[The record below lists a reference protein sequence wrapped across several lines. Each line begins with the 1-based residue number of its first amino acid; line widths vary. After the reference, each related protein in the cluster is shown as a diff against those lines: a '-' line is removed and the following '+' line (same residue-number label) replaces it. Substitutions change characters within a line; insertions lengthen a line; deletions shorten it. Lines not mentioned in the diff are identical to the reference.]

1 MLIFL
6 LDELSD
12 SIEHGYLH
20 NRSLIT
26 FLLSKIESSIIDLVG
41 TGDAELQASLKFTKD
56 KGVESELYYNVNEK
70 VAYPTRSE
78 GFMEVDG
85 TNEADVTTSQVD
97 RALFVRIVTGVIR
110 NRTVSAYNDRFSTS
124 SSSSSSRARF
134 IADAIQSLSSY
145 LRLASKCH
153 VIIHNNLNE
162 IDCFLGMPLELPS
175 YSSLN
180 CLGDNSEAIQIDMLW
195 SLKYAVDWLREI
207 LNAFCYSGVV
217 NKLLYGKLLFV
228 MNKLLNAEDSMAQ
241 YAQQCVPFLKV
252 MEVLDNEAQVS
263 TVNDTK
269 KQQGLFAS
277 LLKTWKTLNG
287 KKKTSAVSTPE
298 IPPNVNDIQCAFA
311 SIYRKLHP
319 YVCVLIGF
327 GTHTP
332 QAIHS
337 TTAGSIG
344 SILTKDS
351 FTKLLELGVYHAQKL
366 FDSEKT
372 FVWSN
377 DAVEQAPLHN
387 LLSKWQQ
394 HGVFSSLSSTIT
406 SLGSHF
412 NELNQLEESNDGENL
427 GMDDDIAV
435 ISEKIESIWGNFNYI
450 LQLLS
455 VVVSSESLQQN
466 AVASI
471 SFRQTDETESA
482 SQPETPAAAPLL
494 FSILLN
500 VASTSITEV
509 PATSV
514 CEVALTGVIDLLLH
528 ILDIIRPNSISK
540 KMNFETVVLVLLT
553 VEKIILLTRKFPQLD
568 TATVQSSLTHSLT
581 HLLTQL
587 LTYSL
592 TYSLTHSLTHS
603 LIGCRHRFSETCDK
617 LLAQPWDVEGISK
630 HVAVILRCRVSYS
643 NNPLEAS
650 NNVFDETYNGA
661 QIIADNAEEIRLAKK
676 KSKAEKVAIHTKY
689 PLLTTVT
696 FKSFFSVLFHILT
709 DQMESFHRH
718 MVNDLTQA
726 KSQGTHSLTY
736 SLTHLLT
743 HSPTHSLTYSLTH
756 LTTYSL
762 TQRCCDN

>member
-1 MLIFL
+1 M
-6 LDELSD
+6 
-12 SIEHGYLH
+12 
-20 NRSLIT
+20 
-26 FLLSKIESSIIDLVG
+26 
-41 TGDAELQASLKFTKD
+41 KFTKD

-180 CLGDNSEAIQIDMLW
+180 CLGDYSEAIQIDMLW

-252 MEVLDNEAQVS
+252 MEILDNEAQVS

-337 TTAGSIG
+337 TTASSLG

-351 FTKLLELGVYHAQKL
+351 FTKLLELGVYHAQ
-366 FDSEKT
+366 
-372 FVWSN
+372 V
-377 DAVEQAPLHN
+377 
-387 LLSKWQQ
+387 LLS
-394 HGVFSSLSSTIT
+394 LI
-406 SLGSHF
+406 
-412 NELNQLEESNDGENL
+412 
-427 GMDDDIAV
+427 
-435 ISEKIESIWGNFNYI
+435 
-450 LQLLS
+450 
-455 VVVSSESLQQN
+455 
-466 AVASI
+466 
-471 SFRQTDETESA
+471 
-482 SQPETPAAAPLL
+482 
-494 FSILLN
+494 
-500 VASTSITEV
+500 
-509 PATSV
+509 
-514 CEVALTGVIDLLLH
+514 H
-528 ILDIIRPNSISK
+528 I
-540 KMNFETVVLVLLT
+540 
-553 VEKIILLTRKFPQLD
+553 
-568 TATVQSSLTHSLT
+568 
-581 HLLTQL
+581 
-587 LTYSL
+587 
-592 TYSLTHSLTHS
+592 
-603 LIGCRHRFSETCDK
+603 
-617 LLAQPWDVEGISK
+617 
-630 HVAVILRCRVSYS
+630 
-643 NNPLEAS
+643 
-650 NNVFDETYNGA
+650 
-661 QIIADNAEEIRLAKK
+661 
-676 KSKAEKVAIHTKY
+676 
-689 PLLTTVT
+689 
-696 FKSFFSVLFHILT
+696 
-709 DQMESFHRH
+709 
-718 MVNDLTQA
+718 
-726 KSQGTHSLTY
+726 
-736 SLTHLLT
+736 
-743 HSPTHSLTYSLTH
+743 
-756 LTTYSL
+756 
-762 TQRCCDN
+762 